1 MFTAYS
7 YSSYLFTENES
18 WALQSLES
26 LGPNLSTDNSEYTKA
41 QLTNTASLSLFINT
55 IIIILIFKINN
66 SL

>member
-7 YSSYLFTENES
+7 HSSYLFTENES
-18 WALQSLES
+18 WELQSLES

-41 QLTNTASLSLFINT
+41 QLTNTTSLSVFINT
-55 IIIILIFKINN
+55 IIILIFKTNN